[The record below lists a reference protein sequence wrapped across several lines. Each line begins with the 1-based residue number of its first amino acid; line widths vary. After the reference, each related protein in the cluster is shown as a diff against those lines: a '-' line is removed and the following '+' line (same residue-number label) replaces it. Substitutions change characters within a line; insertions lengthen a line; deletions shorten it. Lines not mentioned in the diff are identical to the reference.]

1 MKIKITKKSS
11 SMYFY
16 QPKYNII
23 RLINKWMLNERWVQ
37 GELFVNTGECTVS
50 VNREKWRAQVNTLW
64 VHEKMGKLNFLYLYH
79 GSIGQYHFNNETS
92 FLLPGW
98 IMGLEKW
105 WYWQTLSLKDNWCH
119 SACLNT
125 TVHNSTVKW
134 QPKIICIQLR
144 TLFYESMHCYCIHVT
159 LLRSNYLDKTTFKK

>member
-1 MKIKITKKSS
+1 
-11 SMYFY
+11 MYFY

-50 VNREKWRAQVNTLW
+50 VNREKWRAQVNALW

-92 FLLPGW
+92 FLLPRW

-105 WYWQTLSLKDNWCH
+105 WYWQTFKFKRQLMSLCMLKYHRSQQCCKVAAKKLFAYNCVHFSTNLCTVTAYMWHYFVRISSIRQLLKNNW
-119 SACLNT
+119 N
-125 TVHNSTVKW
+125 VYNV
-134 QPKIICIQLR
+134 
-144 TLFYESMHCYCIHVT
+144 
-159 LLRSNYLDKTTFKK
+159 

>member
-1 MKIKITKKSS
+1 
-11 SMYFY
+11 MYFY

-50 VNREKWRAQVNTLW
+50 ANREKWRAQVNALW
-64 VHEKMGKLNFLYLYH
+64 VHEKMGELNFLYLYH

-105 WYWQTLSLKDNWCH
+105 WYWQTFKFKRQLMSLCMLKYHRSQQYCKVAPKKWFAYNCVHFSTNLCTVTAYMWHYFVRISSIRQLLKNNW
-119 SACLNT
+119 N
-125 TVHNSTVKW
+125 VYNV
-134 QPKIICIQLR
+134 
-144 TLFYESMHCYCIHVT
+144 
-159 LLRSNYLDKTTFKK
+159 

>member
-1 MKIKITKKSS
+1 MKIKITKKTS

-50 VNREKWRAQVNTLW
+50 VNREKWRVQVNALW

-92 FLLPGW
+92 FLLPRW

-105 WYWQTLSLKDNWCH
+105 WYWQTFKFKRQLMSLCMLKYHRSQQYCKVAAKNNLHTIAYTFLRIYALLLHTCD
-119 SACLNT
+119 T
-125 TVHNSTVKW
+125 TSFEF
-134 QPKIICIQLR
+134 PR
-144 TLFYESMHCYCIHVT
+144 
-159 LLRSNYLDKTTFKK
+159 

>member
-1 MKIKITKKSS
+1 MKIKITKKTS

-50 VNREKWRAQVNTLW
+50 VNREKWRAQVNALW

-92 FLLPGW
+92 FLLPRW

-105 WYWQTLSLKDNWCH
+105 WYWQTFKFKDNWCH

-134 QPKIICIQLR
+134 QPKNNLHTIAYTFLR
-144 TLFYESMHCYCIHVT
+144 IYA
-159 LLRSNYLDKTTFKK
+159 LLLHTCDTTSFEFPR

>member
-1 MKIKITKKSS
+1 MKIKITKKTS

-50 VNREKWRAQVNTLW
+50 ANREKWRARVNALW

-105 WYWQTLSLKDNWCH
+105 WYWQTFNCLSLKDNWCH

-125 TVHNSTVKW
+125 IVHNSTVKW
-134 QPKIICIQLR
+134 QPKNNLHTIAYTFLR
-144 TLFYESMHCYCIHVT
+144 IYA
-159 LLRSNYLDKTTFKK
+159 LLLHTCDTTSFEFPR

>member
-1 MKIKITKKSS
+1 MKIKITKKTSY
-11 SMYFY
+11 MYFY

-23 RLINKWMLNERWVQ
+23 WLINKWMLNERWVQ

-98 IMGLEKW
+98 IIMDWKNDD
-105 WYWQTLSLKDNWCH
+105 TDKPLSLKDNWCH

-134 QPKIICIQLR
+134 QPKNNLHTIAYTFLQI
-144 TLFYESMHCYCIHVT
+144 YA
-159 LLRSNYLDKTTFKK
+159 LLLHTYDTTSFEFPR

>member
-1 MKIKITKKSS
+1 MKIKITKKTS

-50 VNREKWRAQVNTLW
+50 VNREKWRAQVNALW

-79 GSIGQYHFNNETS
+79 GSIGQCHFNNETS
-92 FLLPGW
+92 FVLPGCRW
-98 IMGLEKW
+98 DWKNDD
-105 WYWQTLSLKDNWCH
+105 TDKPLSLKDNWCH

-134 QPKIICIQLR
+134 QPKKILHTIAYTFLR
-144 TLFYESMHCYCIHVT
+144 IYA
-159 LLRSNYLDKTTFKK
+159 LLLHTCDTTSFEFPR

>member
-1 MKIKITKKSS
+1 
-11 SMYFY
+11 
-16 QPKYNII
+16 
-23 RLINKWMLNERWVQ
+23 MLNERWVQ

-50 VNREKWRAQVNTLW
+50 VNREKWRAQVNALW

-105 WYWQTLSLKDNWCH
+105 WYWQTFKFKRQLMSLCMLKY
-119 SACLNT
+119 
-125 TVHNSTVKW
+125 HNSTVKW
-134 QPKIICIQLR
+134 QPKNNLHTIAYTFLR
-144 TLFYESMHCYCIHVT
+144 IYA
-159 LLRSNYLDKTTFKK
+159 LLLHTCDTTSFEFPR

>member
-1 MKIKITKKSS
+1 MKIKITKKTS

-98 IMGLEKW
+98 INDDTDKPLC
-105 WYWQTLSLKDNWCH
+105 LKDNWCH

-134 QPKIICIQLR
+134 QPKNNLHTIAYTFLR
-144 TLFYESMHCYCIHVT
+144 IYA
-159 LLRSNYLDKTTFKK
+159 LLLHTCDTTSFEFPR